1 MMADLQY
8 INKQFEYEMDR
19 DVPSTGEDMTI
30 NEWHIKDIR
39 DMVERFE
46 SIYEALNSGRVTCED
61 RIIECECGKH
71 ISVVGCGLRKYDDP
85 IEYPLASRIKAL
97 TKNASR
103 LASEMQSICN
113 RREYRVIDGERVL
126 VDSKKSPWKRDGGS

>member
-1 MMADLQY
+1 
-8 INKQFEYEMDR
+8 
-19 DVPSTGEDMTI
+19 MTI

-71 ISVVGCGLRKYDDP
+71 ISVVGCGLLKYDDP

-103 LASEMQSICN
+103 LASEMQSTWKKKHDVEWGC
-113 RREYRVIDGERVL
+113 
-126 VDSKKSPWKRDGGS
+126 VDSRNSS